1 VKPTVQTLIQPT
13 KTYLNQNNFIFF
25 LENVT
30 FCQNSCIFVQQR
42 NKNSMQKFTRKY
54 QKFMKELRVAQV
66 TFDSN
71 PTPKNLKSLSL
82 LKAIKWSDS
91 ERYSANYLRANK
103 PSIKSARVTYS
114 QVPSFFSVNLI

>member
-1 VKPTVQTLIQPT
+1 M
-13 KTYLNQNNFIFF
+13 
-25 LENVT
+25 
-30 FCQNSCIFVQQR
+30 QQR

-71 PTPKNLKSLSL
+71 PTAKNLKSLSL

-103 PSIKSARVTYS
+103 PSIKSARVAYS